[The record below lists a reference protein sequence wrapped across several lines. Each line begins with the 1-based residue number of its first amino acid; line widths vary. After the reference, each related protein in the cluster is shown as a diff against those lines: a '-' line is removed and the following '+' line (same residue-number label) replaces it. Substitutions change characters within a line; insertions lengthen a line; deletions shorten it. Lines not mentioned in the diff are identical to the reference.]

1 LIGWRPWAVGT
12 LALWAMPAL
21 ADVPFTTDDA
31 ALVEPGHYELALTA
45 DAIAQP
51 GGDHALIG
59 ASADFGVTDRLQ
71 LGITAPFAA
80 LSPVVD
86 RFAVD
91 ELSAHA
97 KIALLPQRD
106 EKLGLVFEPSVVV
119 PFNDRMRTKA
129 GLALPLFA
137 GAVRGGWSIYGGGG
151 VMLAAEA
158 DGGDYGFG
166 GLVVSRTLSDRWSI
180 GGEVNG
186 RSGDAFG
193 PSMVE
198 AGPGVAFAINDRFTL
213 AAAHYRTLVHPVAH
227 GDARTLV
234 TLRYA
239 R

>member
-1 LIGWRPWAVGT
+1 MIGWRPWAVGT

-80 LSPVVD
+80 LSPLVD

-91 ELSAHA
+91 ELSANA
-97 KIALLPQRD
+97 KIALVPQRD
-106 EKLGLVFEPSVVV
+106 ENIGLVFEPSVVV

-129 GLALPLFA
+129 GLALPVFA
-137 GAVRGGWSIYGGGG
+137 GVVRGGWSIYGGGG

-166 GLVVSRTLSDRWSI
+166 GLVVSRTLSDRWTV

-186 RSGDAFG
+186 RSGDTFG

-198 AGPGVAFAINDRFTL
+198 AGPGVAFAIDERFTL
-213 AAAHYRTLVHPVAH
+213 AAAHYRTVANTAAH